1 MTGRNDAI
9 GSDMAQAHCSKT
21 GETHTAIAAFAF
33 SRPVDGTSALESIPV
48 AQGDIAALT
57 KTSFA
62 SAWTLQ

>member
-1 MTGRNDAI
+1 
-9 GSDMAQAHCSKT
+9 MAQAHCSKT
-21 GETHTAIAAFAF
+21 GETHAAIAPFAF
-33 SRPVDGTSALESIPV
+33 LRHVGETSVPQSFAV